1 MKVYKKLYQK
11 NEEGL
16 FYEVF
21 ELPEGMDVPNGD
33 YTTLAPPASLK
44 YPKWDFDYG
53 TGWVEDKDSVIADL
67 TAENKELLER
77 IDMNESALLDLADMV
92 LTR

>member
-33 YTTLAPPASLK
+33 YTTMAPPASLK

>member
-33 YTTLAPPASLK
+33 YTTLAPPDNLK

-67 TAENKELLER
+67 TAENKELQER

>member
-53 TGWVEDKDSVIADL
+53 TGWVEDKDSIIADL
-67 TAENKELLER
+67 TAENAQLTSR
-77 IDMNESALLDLADMV
+77 VDMAEGALLDLADMV

>member
-33 YTTLAPPASLK
+33 YTTMAPPASLK

-77 IDMNESALLDLADMV
+77 IDMNESALLDLADIV

>member
-21 ELPEGMDVPNGD
+21 ELPGGMDVPNGD
-33 YTTLAPPASLK
+33 YTTLAPPDSLK
-44 YPKWDFDYG
+44 YPKWDFDFG
-53 TGWVEDKDSVIADL
+53 TGWVEDKDSIIADL
-67 TAENKELLER
+67 TAENAQLTSR
-77 IDMNESALLDLADMV
+77 VDMAEGALLDLADMI

>member
-33 YTTLAPPASLK
+33 YTTLAPPDNLK
-44 YPKWDFDYG
+44 YPKWDFDFG

-67 TAENKELLER
+67 TAENKELQER

>member
-33 YTTLAPPASLK
+33 YTTVAPPDNLK
-44 YPKWDFDYG
+44 YPKWDFDFG

>member
-33 YTTLAPPASLK
+33 
-44 YPKWDFDYG
+44 
-53 TGWVEDKDSVIADL
+53 
-67 TAENKELLER
+67 
-77 IDMNESALLDLADMV
+77 
-92 LTR
+92 